1 MHNYPIYKNTRRDII
16 ECATFLD
23 DEICLKAYIKKEPS
37 VVTYI
42 DVANIHLKSDFDPD
56 TTLIP
61 GFTKR
66 AVKYRDRDQV
76 FVEICWNADESFT
89 LRFPDEEGQGEK
101 VQRDKVVI
109 ELVDDENTLERA
121 MFHFS
126 FLEKMTER
134 MDKGKFRMT
143 LYYPRSDEKEIMI
156 RILSFG
162 HQLSVISEGYI
173 RQEIERR
180 LTAQTGLL
188 DQV

>member
-66 AVKYRDRDQV
+66 AVKYRDRDQI

-89 LRFPDEEGQGEK
+89 LRFPDEE
-101 VQRDKVVI
+101 VDVVRQTRSSFAFKKG
-109 ELVDDENTLERA
+109 DRTLATISRIRA
-121 MFHFS
+121 KDS
-126 FLEKMTER
+126 RQVGRETYETVYDTEAEE
-134 MDKGKFRMT
+134 DISQQA
-143 LYYPRSDEKEIMI
+143 LY
-156 RILSFG
+156 ILWCFPILYFG
-162 HQLSVISEGYI
+162 F
-173 RQEIERR
+173 
-180 LTAQTGLL
+180 
-188 DQV
+188 